1 MEFKKLLIAV
11 LIVGCKTNRVD
22 CNEIN
27 PPLEIPCTKE
37 YRPVCGCN
45 DKTYSNPCVASSS
58 GISEFTY
65 GECK

>member
-1 MEFKKLLIAV
+1 MGFKKLLVAI
-11 LIVGCKTNRVD
+11 LIVGCKTNRED

-45 DKTYSNPCVASSS
+45 DKTYSNPCVASSF